1 MKTKIETIRPH
12 RRALGQALGL
22 ALAFAGLASGFA
34 QQVPVEEHT
43 LSNGMKLLMV
53 ERHHS
58 PAVAGG
64 WVARVGSVNER
75 PGITGIAHLFEH
87 MMFKGTPTIGTSD
100 AKRDAE
106 IIEQQEQVRDAMRRE
121 ETKMRLAVRR
131 GEIDDRVKPE
141 NKTERYRELEAQFKE
156 LIAAQRKVL
165 VKNEFDRIYT
175 TAGASGMNAF
185 TSNDMTGYFITVPAN
200 KLELWAWMESERLL
214 RPVFREFY
222 AERDV
227 VFEERRMR
235 TESTPLGKF
244 QESLEAL
251 FWESHPY
258 GWPVIGW
265 PSDIPA
271 ITKAQ
276 ADEFYALHYAPQ
288 NITLILVGDFKADE
302 AAKLCERYFGRI
314 PRGEQNAPEI
324 VTLEMS
330 QKVEKRM
337 NAEAEANPQVDI
349 LWHTP
354 ATGHPD
360 AHALE
365 VLAAVLSGR
374 SGRLHKALVL
384 GDEVATSAF
393 AHQMA
398 RKYAGMFNIGGEA
411 KDPKMP
417 SDVEAAIYEEV
428 ERLKNE
434 PVSARELQK
443 VKNNFAAMAV
453 RRTSSNFHLLVQ
465 LIQYEGGGDWK
476 SINTEIPGILKV
488 TAEDIQ
494 RVAEK
499 YLVKENRTVATYTRK
514 PGTKAPD
521 DPALAGL
528 SGEQQAIVRRI
539 SSQIKSETNLER
551 LQQRLETMETQ
562 LAQADG
568 KQQGLMK
575 IIMVKVAE
583 RIAELSK

>member
-1 MKTKIETIRPH
+1 MKKLAFLFLFP
-12 RRALGQALGL
+12 AL
-22 ALAFAGLASGFA
+22 ALFG
-34 QQVPVEEHT
+34 QKVPVKEHF
-43 LSNGMKLLMV
+43 LSNGMKVLLV
-53 ERHHS
+53 ERHDAPS
-58 PAVAGG
+58 VSGG
-64 WVARVGSVNER
+64 WVARVGSANER

-87 MMFKGTPTIGTSD
+87 MMFKGTPTIGTKNYQKD
-100 AKRDAE
+100 LE
-106 IIEQQEQVRDAMRRE
+106 IIAAQEKVRDGMRAE
-121 ETKMRLAVRR
+121 ERKMRAMWRR
-131 GEIDDRVKPE
+131 GEITDLQDPDQ
-141 NKTERYRELEAQFKE
+141 KTKRWKELEKEFKKLVE
-156 LIAAQRKVL
+156 EHRKVI

-175 TAGASGMNAF
+175 ANGGSSMNAY
-185 TSNDMTGYFITVPAN
+185 TSYDHTAYFITVPSN
-200 KLELWAWMESERLL
+200 KLELFMWMESGRLL
-214 RPVFREFY
+214 DPVFREFY

-324 VTLEMS
+324 VTLEVS